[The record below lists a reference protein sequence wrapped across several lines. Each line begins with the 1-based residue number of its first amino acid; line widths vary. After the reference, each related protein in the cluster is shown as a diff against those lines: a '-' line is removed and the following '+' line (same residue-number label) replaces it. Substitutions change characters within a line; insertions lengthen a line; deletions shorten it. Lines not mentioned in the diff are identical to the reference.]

1 MQDSHIY
8 MTDHADEQRVR
19 FRTKRHHHQFKGVR
33 GRGLQATRLT
43 IEGLIKG
50 RSPSTSV
57 EPPESSS
64 SESSGPVFRGMLDP
78 VKKRSGISKLARKS
92 CGLRFKEQPELISL
106 GNHTVDGFEKP

>member
-8 MTDHADEQRVR
+8 MIDHAECQRIR
-19 FRTKRHHHQFKGVR
+19 FRTTRHHHQFKGVR
-33 GRGLQATRLT
+33 ARGLQATRLAK
-43 IEGLIKG
+43 EGLIKG

-64 SESSGPVFRGMLDP
+64 SESSGPVFRSMLDP
-78 VKKRSGISKLARKS
+78 VKKRSGISKQARKS
-92 CGLRFKEQPELISL
+92 CGLRFKEQPEHVGL